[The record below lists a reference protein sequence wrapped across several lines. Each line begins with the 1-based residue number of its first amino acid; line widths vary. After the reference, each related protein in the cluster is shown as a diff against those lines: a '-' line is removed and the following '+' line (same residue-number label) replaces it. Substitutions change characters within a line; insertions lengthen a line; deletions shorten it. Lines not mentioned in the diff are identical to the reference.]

1 MIKPLL
7 PETEGKVARF
17 EIVFYCRLISF
28 CSFVSLCEDN
38 SLWALWALRFIFFRA
53 SRSHLKQNGCA
64 LAHLCFDS
72 YML

>member
-38 SLWALWALRFIFFRA
+38 SLWALWALRFIGF
-53 SRSHLKQNGCA
+53 SRYA
-64 LAHLCFDS
+64 LTLETKLLR
-72 YML
+72 Y